1 MQVWATA
8 ICLWL
13 LCAAASA
20 MAAAPQ
26 VPQPRQISVFDGLPS
41 NRVNAIAEDRQGYL
55 WIATRDGLA
64 RYDGVGF
71 RIWRVEDGLRRNF
84 VWAVHVD
91 AQDRVWVGT
100 QGAGLAMLDVGRRTF
115 VYHDR
120 ARHPGMGSDDVWS
133 IASTRDGDVWFGTAD
148 GGLHR
153 LSPSGRLQRYMPVDG
168 DPRSLP
174 SPSVV
179 QLVVDPDG
187 ALWVGTK
194 GGVARWT
201 GRDFERLPMDALP
214 SPFVDGLVL
223 DRGGDL
229 WIGMQGAGA
238 VRHADGRIEPMPWA
252 DPVQGQPAL
261 HMLVQ
266 DVRGARWLDTR
277 SGLAWAR
284 GGRVH
289 DVPLYSNTSRGVV
302 RPSWSSA
309 YEDREG
315 GLWFGSSDA
324 GLWHLP
330 ANWRNFTVLQRRVD
344 DPASP
349 ANAYVHGVAP
359 ATADGGRGLWLVGNG
374 GTLDWMDPETGAIE
388 HRLSEVCGS
397 YVSAGVHESVDG
409 VVWIGCFGQLVRFDP
424 VSGAVQRWMADDPAD
439 APPDGM
445 LSQFVAADDGG
456 FWLAGPEGVQRR
468 TIDGRVLDTME
479 RGDGRG
485 IPDGFQVEQLARA
498 PDGGLWLAGS
508 GGLLGWNDG
517 SGRFQPVP
525 GAPVEA
531 VHTFGTGK
539 DGAVWLGGVGRLTRH
554 AWDGAALQ
562 LADTVDAGD
571 GLPDA
576 APSGLVVDA
585 NNVVWMTSVRGLVRY
600 DPKRSRLRIYGV
612 RDGLPSQEF
621 SEYPFRV
628 SPLGYIAAGTADG
641 LLLFHPRHV
650 QWSERSPTLAIES
663 FDLRRGEARLE
674 LPRDGA
680 MVVRHDDR
688 DLRVVARLLSF
699 TDAHAHRYRFRL
711 SGYDPGWVDVG
722 ASGERVF
729 ARLAPGDYVLQ
740 VQARTADDDWTP
752 SQRLEFRIDPP
763 WWLTRWAH
771 AGGVLLGALLLA
783 WLAYA
788 YRRRLKRRHAW
799 HLSVQKRA
807 LAEQA
812 SLAKTRFLAT
822 LGHEVRTPMTGVLG
836 MSELLLGT
844 PLDPRQRGYAESI
857 RRAGD
862 HLMRLVNDALDLAR
876 IEAGKLELDPA
887 PFDLR
892 ALVEE
897 TAALCTPLAAQRGLD
912 FVSSVDA
919 DVPPWLLGD
928 AMRVRQILLNLVGNA
943 IKFTESGKVGI
954 AVARIEGGVRASV
967 RDTGPGLSADQVQRL
982 FHRFEQADGART
994 AARYGGSG
1002 LGLAICEELA
1012 VAMGGDI
1019 ALDSVVGEGSVFTV
1033 TLPLP
1038 AAEPPALSTP
1048 AAVDGP
1054 LALDLLLV
1062 EDDPTVAEVIV
1073 GLLQARGHR
1082 VRHAAHGLAALAET
1096 LSTRFDL
1103 ALLDLDLPG
1112 LDGLAL
1118 ARQLRA
1124 GGFAGRLL
1132 AVTARADPEAEPMAR
1147 AAGFEGFLRKPV
1159 TGAMLDEAIR
1169 TLMAARDLNGQ
1180 VDTVT

>member
-1 MQVWATA
+1 MRMRGWATA

-13 LCAAASA
+13 LCAAGIAS
-20 MAAAPQ
+20 AAAPQ

-41 NRVNAIAEDRQGYL
+41 NRINALAEDRQGYL

-71 RIWRVEDGLRRNF
+71 RIWRIEDGLRRNF
-84 VWAVHVD
+84 VWSVHVD

-100 QGAGLAMLDVGRRTF
+100 QGAGLAMLDVQRRRF

-120 ARHPGMGSDDVWS
+120 ARHPQMGSDDVWS
-133 IASTRDGDVWFGTAD
+133 IASTPDGDVWFGTAD

-153 LSPSGRLQRYMPVDG
+153 LSPAGRLQRYMPVEG

-179 QLVVDPDG
+179 QLVADPRG
-187 ALWVGTK
+187 SLWVGTK

-201 GRDFERLPMDALP
+201 GRDFERLPRESLP
-214 SPFVDGLVL
+214 SPLVDGLVL

-238 VRHADGRIEPMPWA
+238 VRRVDGRIQPMPWS

-266 DVRGARWLDTR
+266 DARGARWLDTR
-277 SGLAWAR
+277 NGLAWSR

-359 ATADGGRGLWLVGNG
+359 AAADGGRGLWLVGNG
-374 GTLDWMDPETGAIE
+374 GTLDWMDPENGAIE
-388 HRLSEVCGS
+388 HRLTEVCGS
-397 YVSAGVHESVDG
+397 YVSAGVHESADG
-409 VVWIGCFGQLVRFDP
+409 LVWMGCFGQLVRFDP
-424 VSGAVQRWMADDPAD
+424 RSGAVRRWMAGDRAD

-445 LSQFVAADDGG
+445 LSQFVATDDGG
-456 FWLAGPEGVQRR
+456 FWLAGPHGVQRR
-468 TIDGRVLDTME
+468 AAGGAVLDTLE

-485 IPDGFQVEQLARA
+485 IPDGFQVEQLAPA
-498 PDGGLWLAGS
+498 ADGGLWLAGS

-517 SGRFQPVP
+517 SRRFESVP
-525 GAPVEA
+525 GAPGYA
-531 VHTFGTGK
+531 VYTFAMGRDGT
-539 DGAVWLGGVGRLTRH
+539 VWLGGAGRLTRY
-554 AWDGAALQ
+554 AWDGAALRRT
-562 LADTVDAGD
+562 ATVDADD

-576 APSGLVVDA
+576 APSGLVVDG
-585 NNVVWMTSVRGLVRY
+585 NDVVWMTSVRGLVRY
-600 DPKRSRLRIYGV
+600 DPERDRLRIYGV

-650 QWSERSPTLAIES
+650 QWSERTPTLAIES
-663 FDLRRGEARLE
+663 FDLRRGETRME

-680 MVVRHDDR
+680 LEVRHDDR

-711 SGYDPGWVDVG
+711 GGYDPGWVDVG
-722 ASGERVF
+722 ASGERIF
-729 ARLAPGDYVLQ
+729 ARLAPGAYVLD

-752 SQRLEFRIDPP
+752 SQRLRFRVAPP
-763 WWLTRWAH
+763 WWLTGWAH
-771 AGGVLLGALLLA
+771 AGAALLGAALLA
-783 WLAYA
+783 SLAYA

-844 PLDPRQRGYAESI
+844 DLDPRQRSYTESI
-857 RRAGD
+857 RR
-862 HLMRLVNDALDLAR
+862 
-876 IEAGKLELDPA
+876 
-887 PFDLR
+887 
-892 ALVEE
+892 
-897 TAALCTPLAAQRGLD
+897 
-912 FVSSVDA
+912 
-919 DVPPWLLGD
+919 
-928 AMRVRQILLNLVGNA
+928 
-943 IKFTESGKVGI
+943 
-954 AVARIEGGVRASV
+954 
-967 RDTGPGLSADQVQRL
+967 
-982 FHRFEQADGART
+982 
-994 AARYGGSG
+994 
-1002 LGLAICEELA
+1002 
-1012 VAMGGDI
+1012 
-1019 ALDSVVGEGSVFTV
+1019 
-1033 TLPLP
+1033 
-1038 AAEPPALSTP
+1038 
-1048 AAVDGP
+1048 
-1054 LALDLLLV
+1054 
-1062 EDDPTVAEVIV
+1062 
-1073 GLLQARGHR
+1073 
-1082 VRHAAHGLAALAET
+1082 
-1096 LSTRFDL
+1096 
-1103 ALLDLDLPG
+1103 
-1112 LDGLAL
+1112 
-1118 ARQLRA
+1118 
-1124 GGFAGRLL
+1124 
-1132 AVTARADPEAEPMAR
+1132 
-1147 AAGFEGFLRKPV
+1147 
-1159 TGAMLDEAIR
+1159 
-1169 TLMAARDLNGQ
+1169 
-1180 VDTVT
+1180 